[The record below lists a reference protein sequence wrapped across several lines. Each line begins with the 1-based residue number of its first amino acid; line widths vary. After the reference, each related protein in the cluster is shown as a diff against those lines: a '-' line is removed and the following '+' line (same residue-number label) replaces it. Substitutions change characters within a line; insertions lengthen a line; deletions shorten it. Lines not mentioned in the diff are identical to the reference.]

1 MNKAKTISGVIV
13 SILISLAIIACLYIF
28 HIMNND
34 KKISEVYD
42 VYIDGELVGT
52 IKSKSKLEKY
62 IDSEQSDLKK
72 EYGVKKVY
80 LPTGIDIQK
89 VMKYDTKLISEK
101 EIYKLIKPKKS
112 FSIKGYIVTVSP
124 KEMKKNEEDSEEE
137 LQLDEAG
144 QVQDKEITIF
154 ILHEDDFD
162 KAVKNVLY
170 VF

>member
-89 VMKYDTKLISEK
+89 VMKYDNKLISEK
-101 EIYKLIKPKKS
+101 EINKIIKSIQS
-112 FSIKGYIVTVSP
+112 FFIK
-124 KEMKKNEEDSEEE
+124 
-137 LQLDEAG
+137 
-144 QVQDKEITIF
+144 
-154 ILHEDDFD
+154 
-162 KAVKNVLY
+162 
-170 VF
+170 